1 MKITGIGALEWV
13 RTSLCGMEYVNLKN
27 NTIKILGFH
36 FSYNRSLANDENY
49 RRYIIK
55 TEKNIEIVE
64 NSIAKY

>member
-13 RTSLCGMEYVNLKN
+13 RMSLCGMEYVNLKN
-27 NTIKILGFH
+27 NKTKILGFN

-55 TEKNIEIVE
+55 TEKNIEIVA